1 MENREIIRTIRN
13 VGRGGYHALILWW
26 KIEDRSGII
35 KSVNYLMNNT
45 GIFNY
50 FLVVFCTCC
59 CRHVFEGTKEWKAY
73 M

>member
-50 FLVVFCTCC
+50 FFSSVLHMLLSPCF
-59 CRHVFEGTKEWKAY
+59 
-73 M
+73 